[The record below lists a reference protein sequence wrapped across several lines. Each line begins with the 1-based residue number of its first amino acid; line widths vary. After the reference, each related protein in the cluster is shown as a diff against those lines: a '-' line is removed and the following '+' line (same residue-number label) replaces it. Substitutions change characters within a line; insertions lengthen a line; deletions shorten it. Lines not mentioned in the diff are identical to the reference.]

1 MGMAALQGL
10 SLLRINN
17 QEKMTSISEKII
29 SLLDRPKK
37 SFRTEIGQWL
47 EKYNPIIAVLDDDPT
62 GCQTIHGIPV
72 FTEWSDQSID
82 SIFREDL
89 RTFYMLTNSRSMQP
103 ETANDVGY
111 SIGQRLR
118 KASKKYNRKLIVI
131 SRSDSTL
138 RGHYPNE
145 VNALASGL
153 GKPDAKQV
161 LIPAFFEGG
170 RYTLNDIHYL
180 DNNGEWIPAAQS
192 PFAKD
197 SSFGFTSSNLK
208 NWIVEK
214 SDGAVKI
221 ENIGSFPLENLESGG
236 PDYVASVLKKYPFSH
251 YVVNAISYE
260 DLEAVALGCLK
271 SDMDI
276 LFRTAASF
284 INAIANIPLAPLL
297 RGSDLTSS
305 GKGGLVIVGSYVP
318 KTTEQLTVLMEETEY
333 EFHQIDVEKI
343 FDPNLRPSVIQDAVA
358 AVDKALQTDQI
369 IVLYTSR
376 EVIKGADKSES
387 LDIVNSVSGTLVELV
402 QNLEV
407 RPKFVLS
414 KGGITSSDIA
424 TKALNVKRAQI
435 KGQIL
440 EGVPVWELGPESRFP
455 HIPYIVFP
463 GNVGDNH
470 ALRNVLNKMQ
480 SQ

>member
-1 MGMAALQGL
+1 MVALQGL
-10 SLLRINN
+10 WLLRINN
-17 QEKMTSISEKII
+17 EMKMTSISEKVK
-29 SLLDRPKK
+29 SHLDRPKK
-37 SFRTEIGQWL
+37 SFKAEIGQWL
-47 EKYNPIIAVLDDDPT
+47 EKHNPIIAVLDDDPT
-62 GCQTIHGIPV
+62 GCQTIHDIPV
-72 FTEWSDQSID
+72 FTEWSVQSID
-82 SIFREDL
+82 SIFREGL

-103 ETANDVGY
+103 ETANEVGY
-111 SIGQRLR
+111 DLGLRLR
-118 KASKKYNRKLIVI
+118 EASKKYNRKLIVL

-145 VNALASGL
+145 VNALANGL
-153 GKPDAKQV
+153 GKPDAKHI

-180 DNNGEWIPAAQS
+180 ENNGEWIPAAQS

-197 SSFGFTSSNLK
+197 SSFGFTSSNLR

-214 SDGAVKI
+214 SDGEVKL
-221 ENIGSFPLENLESGG
+221 ENIGSFPLEDLEAEG
-236 PDYVASVLKKYPFSH
+236 PDYVSSVLKEDTFSH
-251 YVVNAISYE
+251 YVANAVSYE

-271 SDMDI
+271 SDRDI

-284 INAIANIPLAPLL
+284 INAIANIPLTPLL
-297 RGSDLTSS
+297 RGNDLISP

-318 KTTEQLTVLMEETEY
+318 KTTEQLNVLMEETGY

-343 FDPNLRPSVIQDAVA
+343 FDSNGRTSVIQDAIT
-358 AVDKALQTDQI
+358 AVDKALKVDRI

-376 EVIKGADKSES
+376 AVVKGTNKSES

-407 RPKFVLS
+407 RPKFILS

-424 TKALNVKRAQI
+424 TRALNVKRAEI

-455 HIPYIVFP
+455 HMPYIVFP
-463 GNVGDNH
+463 GNVGDNY
-470 ALRNVLNKMQ
+470 ALKNVLNKMQ
-480 SQ
+480 PQ

>member
-1 MGMAALQGL
+1 MAALQGFW
-10 SLLRINN
+10 LLRIDN
-17 QEKMTSISEKII
+17 QKKMTSISEKIK
-29 SLLDRPKK
+29 SQLDRPKK
-37 SFRTEIGQWL
+37 SFKAEIGRWL
-47 EKYNPIIAVLDDDPT
+47 AKHNPIIAVLDDDPT
-62 GCQTIHGIPV
+62 GCQTIHDIPV
-72 FTEWSDQSID
+72 FTEWSDQTID
-82 SIFREDL
+82 SIFREDI

-103 ETANDVGY
+103 EKANDVGFN
-111 SIGQRLR
+111 IGQRLQE
-118 KASKKYNRKLIVI
+118 ASKKYNRKLIVI

-145 VNALASGL
+145 VNALANGL
-153 GKPDAKQV
+153 GRPDAKQI

-180 DNNGEWIPAAQS
+180 ENHGEWIPAAES

-197 SSFGFTSSNLK
+197 SSFGFTSTNLK
-208 NWIVEK
+208 DWIVEK
-214 SDGAVKI
+214 SEGAIKI
-221 ENIGSFPLENLESGG
+221 ENIESFSLENLESGG
-236 PDYVASVLKKYPFSH
+236 PDYVASVLRQHLFSH
-251 YVVNAISYE
+251 YVVNAVSYE
-260 DLEAVALGCLK
+260 DLEAVAMGCLK
-271 SDMDI
+271 SDTDI

-297 RGSDLTSS
+297 HGSDLISS

-318 KTTEQLTVLMEETEY
+318 KTTEQLTILMQETGY
-333 EFHQIDVEKI
+333 EFHQIEVEKI
-343 FDPNLRPSVIQDAVA
+343 FDSNLRTSVIQDAVT
-358 AVDKALQTDQI
+358 AVDKALKVDRI

-376 EVIKGADKSES
+376 EVVKGINKSES

-407 RPKFVLS
+407 RPKFILS

-424 TKALNVKRAQI
+424 TRALNVKRAEI

-455 HIPYIVFP
+455 HMPYIVFP

-470 ALRNVLNKMQ
+470 ALENVLNKMQ
-480 SQ
+480 PQ